1 MYRPPY
7 ALPRLLQT
15 QARDRYSRRRCG
27 SPSQEPQGL
36 FRSFARRDDEHHDLS
51 DHHRLYPVHLHGL
64 REAGSDLH
72 DGEHPVCGI
81 RGLSLHVAHPPRW
94 RRQPRHTAPLRQAAA
109 DRAVPLAGRGRN
121 GHLRNTP
128 VERLR
133 RNLVLALALGAAVY
147 LILAVFSD
155 FDKLVAALD
164 SFDYALIP
172 VILGLVALS
181 YIGRFFRWTYYLRV
195 LKVSVPTGI
204 NAAIFTS
211 GLSMTISPGKL
222 GEVLK
227 SVFVRRATGAP
238 IARTAPAVVAERATD
253 GTGMVLWGFLG
264 AFALNLPPWTMLMFL
279 AVAVFG
285 IAILR
290 SKRLSLAAERI
301 LSKLP
306 LVNRLAPHL
315 GDFTGASNELLA
327 TRPLVIGTV
336 ISFLSWGL
344 ECTGVYLCAVGLGVD
359 RPFLL
364 IVFVFATSSLLGVV
378 SMLPGGIGAVEAG
391 LYGQFVAVAN
401 LSTGVAGALT
411 LIIRLATLWF
421 ATLLGICGLILVQRL
436 LGDAPLE
443 AEEPKGSG

>member
-1 MYRPPY
+1 M
-7 ALPRLLQT
+7 
-15 QARDRYSRRRCG
+15 
-27 SPSQEPQGL
+27 
-36 FRSFARRDDEHHDLS
+36 
-51 DHHRLYPVHLHGL
+51 
-64 REAGSDLH
+64 
-72 DGEHPVCGI
+72 
-81 RGLSLHVAHPPRW
+81 
-94 RRQPRHTAPLRQAAA
+94 
-109 DRAVPLAGRGRN
+109 
-121 GHLRNTP
+121 
-128 VERLR
+128 ERLR

-147 LILAVFSD
+147 LILAILSD
-155 FDKLVAALD
+155 LDKLTAALD

-172 VILGLVALS
+172 AILGLVTLS
-181 YIGRFFRWTYYLRV
+181 SVGRFFRWMYYLRV

-204 NAAIFTS
+204 NAAIFAS
-211 GLSMTISPGKL
+211 GLSMTISPGTL

-227 SVFVRRATGAP
+227 SVFVRRVSGAP

-264 AFALNLPPWTMLMFL
+264 AFALKLPPWTMLMFL

-285 IAILR
+285 IAVLR

-306 LVNRLAPHL
+306 LVNRFAPHL
-315 GDFTGASNELLA
+315 RDFHGASNELLA
-327 TRPLVIGTV
+327 PGPLVAGTV
-336 ISFLSWGL
+336 ISFFSWGL

-364 IVFVFATSSLLGVV
+364 IVFVFAVSSLIGVV

-401 LSTGVAGALT
+401 LSTGLAGALT
-411 LIIRLATLWF
+411 LVIRLATLWF
-421 ATLLGICGLILVQRL
+421 ATLLGICGLLLVRRL

-443 AEEPKGSG
+443 PDKP